1 MITINTDF
9 YFFSI
14 FNVFNMRFIQNL
26 FFVACFIT
34 NVFYGQS
41 PDFQWAHST
50 QGYGFDFVRSSVLDE
65 EGNVYSTGWYG
76 GTLYYTIDGIED
88 SLMYQGGDADMFVEK
103 RTADGDLVW
112 IKNISGIG
120 PIGGDAI
127 AIDNFGHIAVIGN
140 FGYSIDVNP
149 GPGVDSLHAEV
160 DQVHRFL
167 VKLEAQDGDFVWGK
181 KIYGHLWKTTIN
193 NVIKFDNDGNLY
205 HSGSFEFD
213 FDINPNP
220 TESEILT
227 ANNGRDLFVQKL
239 DVNGDLIWGKQI
251 ELQTD
256 RHNRDV
262 TSVLDVTSTGEVV
275 IAGTFQDTIDLDLGA
290 GTDFVYSPDM
300 PSVYIIKLD
309 AQGNSIWTSTIVGQG
324 GDLKCPIVHIDYDDN
339 IYLQGFFQDTLDFNP
354 GFGIENVFPENGNLA
369 VFILK
374 LDENG
379 NYTWV
384 STIETEGISD
394 YMGLDVDVFGH
405 IYSGISYFLTAEVP
419 TVSGT
424 STHTSQGQIDILL
437 TQLNSSGEF
446 IWSSSFGG
454 NYIDR
459 VQTVLTNKTGE
470 DLITSGVFN
479 QMVDFDPGA
488 DVYNIEAYS
497 ASDGYIQKLGFC
509 HSAVIDEHIQ
519 CEPLTWIDGN
529 TYDLSSNLEVSDTL
543 INSNG
548 CDSIVYL
555 NLIIPTIDTNLSLM
569 GTDLVCNQSGAS
581 YQWLDCNQGM
591 AEIPGETAINFYPQ
605 EVGSYAVEI
614 TYGSCIVISECFE
627 VEQVSITEEIMNGL
641 NVYSN
646 PMDDQITI
654 HFGKQYDQAS
664 IRIYNLLGQDIVKT
678 SCSNKEIQQI
688 SIPNAKGIYF
698 IDVQIGQARRQFK
711 LIKH

>member
-1 MITINTDF
+1 
-9 YFFSI
+9 
-14 FNVFNMRFIQNL
+14 MRGIQIL

-50 QGYGFDFVRSSVLDE
+50 QGYGFDFVRASVLDA
-65 EGNVYSTGWYG
+65 EGNTYSTGWYG
-76 GTLYYTIDGIED
+76 GTLYYTIDGVED

-120 PIGGDAI
+120 FIGGDAI
-127 AIDNFGHIAVIGN
+127 ALDEFGHIAVIGS
-140 FGYSIDVNP
+140 FVHSIDVNP
-149 GPGVDSLHAEV
+149 GPGIDSLHAEV
-160 DQVHRFL
+160 DQGQRFI
-167 VKLEAQDGDFVWGK
+167 VKLEAEDGEFVWGK
-181 KIYGHLWKTTIN
+181 KVHGNLLKTTVH
-193 NVIKFDNDGNLY
+193 NVIKFDSYGNLY
-205 HSGSFEFD
+205 NTGSFVFD
-213 FDINPNP
+213 FDINPSP
-220 TESEILT
+220 SESEILT
-227 ANNGRDLFVQKL
+227 ANNGRDVFVQKL

-256 RHNRDV
+256 PTNWDL
-262 TSVLDVTSTGEVV
+262 TSVLDITSSGEVV
-275 IAGTFQDTIDLDLGA
+275 IAGTFQDTLDLDLGV
-290 GTDFVYSPDM
+290 GTDFVYSPNM

-309 AQGNSIWTSTIVGQG
+309 AQGNTIWTSTIEGQG
-324 GDLKCPIVHIDYDDN
+324 GDLECPIVHIDYDDN

-354 GFGIENVFPENGNLA
+354 GPGTETIFPENGNQA

-384 STIETEGISD
+384 NTIETEGISKH
-394 YMGLDVDVFGH
+394 MGLDVDVFGNV
-405 IYSGISYFLTAEVP
+405 YSGSSYFLTAEVP

-424 STHTSQGQIDILL
+424 STHTSQGQIDVLL
-437 TQLNSSGEF
+437 TQLNVNGEF
-446 IWSSSFGG
+446 IWSKSFGG
-454 NYIDR
+454 NYLDL
-459 VQTVLTNKTGE
+459 VQTVMTNKTGE
-470 DLITSGVFN
+470 YLMTSGSFH

-488 DVYNIEAYS
+488 DLYNIEAYS
-497 ASDGYIQKLGFC
+497 ASDGYIQKLGYC
-509 HSAVIDEHIQ
+509 HSAVIDEYIQ

-529 TYDLSSNLEVSDTL
+529 TYNLSSNLEVSDTL

-581 YQWLDCNQGM
+581 YQWLDCNLGM

-614 TYGSCIVISECFE
+614 TYGSCIVVSECFE
-627 VEQVSITEEIMNGL
+627 VEQVSISEEIMKEL

-654 HFGKQYDQAS
+654 DFGMQYDQAL
-664 IRIYNLLGQDIVKT
+664 IRVYNMLGQDIVKT
-678 SCSNKEIQQI
+678 SCSNQEIKQI
-688 SIPNAKGIYF
+688 GIPHAKGIYF
-698 IDVQIGQARRQFK
+698 IDVQIGQGRRQFK